1 MMSKSIKTFAAGL
14 AVVAVFLFSV
24 GNVSQVFAGG
34 LTGKKIALDAGHGG
48 TDPGAVGPTGLK
60 EANVNL
66 AVVQKLDSYLKGQ
79 GASTKLTRESDVFVG
94 LTARTDI
101 ANNWGADRFI
111 AVHFNASSDRSV
123 NGTETLYYTYG
134 SATSK
139 DLASKLQ
146 NRLVEALGLPNRG
159 IKQRDD
165 LTVLIKTK
173 MPAALTESSFISNT
187 YEEARLKDSS
197 YLDKIARAHYL
208 GIMDHFGVSAETPSQ
223 PPSTPPSS
231 SGGSL
236 AGKTIIVDPAAGGSS
251 SGGIGPT
258 GLKGKDVN
266 LRVAT
271 VLKNCLVEYGK
282 ASVVMTRDSD
292 VSMTIASRVEKI
304 NSTKADKLVSI
315 QFPKSTNPETNYT
328 KTYYYKYASTSADS
342 LKLAQG
348 IQKRLVEALRL
359 TDKGVGSSSSS
370 ILKDTSKIPG
380 ALVKPS
386 HLSNP
391 YEEARLKDAGYTWK
405 IGKAIYDGVADS
417 YK

>member
-14 AVVAVFLFSV
+14 AAVAVFLFSV

-79 GASTKLTRESDVFVG
+79 DASTKLTRESDVYVG

-101 ANNWGADRFI
+101 ANNWGADRFV

-139 DLASKLQ
+139 DLATKLQ

-223 PPSTPPSS
+223 PPTTPPP
-231 SGGSL
+231 SGGGSGSL
-236 AGKTIIVDPAAGGSS
+236 TGKTIVVDPAAGGGSSPRPTSRRFASGWIPISPCVRSGRRSTRKAGAGSSLSS
-251 SGGIGPT
+251 SR
-258 GLKGKDVN
+258 
-266 LRVAT
+266 LR
-271 VLKNCLVEYGK
+271 
-282 ASVVMTRDSD
+282 SVGTARPCSW
-292 VSMTIASRVEKI
+292 
-304 NSTKADKLVSI
+304 
-315 QFPKSTNPETNYT
+315 
-328 KTYYYKYASTSADS
+328 
-342 LKLAQG
+342 
-348 IQKRLVEALRL
+348 
-359 TDKGVGSSSSS
+359 SSSPV
-370 ILKDTSKIPG
+370 TC
-380 ALVKPS
+380 A
-386 HLSNP
+386 
-391 YEEARLKDAGYTWK
+391 
-405 IGKAIYDGVADS
+405 
-417 YK
+417 

>member
-1 MMSKSIKTFAAGL
+1 MKSIKIFSIFVL
-14 AVVAVFLFSV
+14 VSFMVISV
-24 GNVSQVFAGG
+24 GQKGVYAGG
-34 LTGKKIALDAGHGG
+34 LTGKKICLDAGHGG

-66 AVVQKLDSYLKGQ
+66 AVVQKLNSYLTGQ
-79 GASTKLTRESDVFVG
+79 GASTKLTRESDVYVG

-101 ANNWGADRFI
+101 ANNWGADRFV

-139 DLASKLQ
+139 DLATKLQ
-146 NRLVEALGLPNRG
+146 SRLLEALGLPNRG

-208 GIMDHFGVSAETPSQ
+208 GIMDHFGASETPVQ
-223 PPSTPPSS
+223 PTNPTNPP

-282 ASVVMTRDSD
+282 ANVVMTRDSD
-292 VSMTIASRVEKI
+292 VSMTIAARVEKI

-328 KTYYYKYASTSADS
+328 KTYYYKYASTSAES

-405 IGKAIYDGVADS
+405 IGKAIYEGVADS